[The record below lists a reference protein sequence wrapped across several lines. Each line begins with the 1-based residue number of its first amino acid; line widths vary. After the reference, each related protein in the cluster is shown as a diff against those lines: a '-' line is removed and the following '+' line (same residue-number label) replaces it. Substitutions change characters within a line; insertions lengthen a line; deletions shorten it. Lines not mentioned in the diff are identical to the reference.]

1 MILSLT
7 KDGRETSSKSINL
20 LPLSHSHPFLKDKIY
35 VTGRKAREE
44 ISFFSSLLEGYR
56 KVHFILYLHQLSS
69 LKQSSFEGRRIEYR
83 LGLRS
88 KWHRLQRRRSFDLFG
103 H

>member
-7 KDGRETSSKSINL
+7 KDGRETGSKSINL

-44 ISFFSSLLEGYR
+44 ILSFSSWLEGYR
-56 KVHFILYLHQLSS
+56 KVYFILYPHQLSS
-69 LKQSSFEGRRIEYR
+69 LKQSSFEGRRTE
-83 LGLRS
+83 
-88 KWHRLQRRRSFDLFG
+88 HRLELQSESHLPQRRQSFDFFG
-103 H
+103 R

>member
-44 ISFFSSLLEGYR
+44 ISSFSS
-56 KVHFILYLHQLSS
+56 
-69 LKQSSFEGRRIEYR
+69 
-83 LGLRS
+83 
-88 KWHRLQRRRSFDLFG
+88 
-103 H
+103 

>member
-7 KDGRETSSKSINL
+7 KDGRETGSKSINL

-56 KVHFILYLHQLSS
+56 KVHFILYPHQLSS
-69 LKQSSFEGRRIEYR
+69 LKQSSFGGRRTEHR
-83 LGLRS
+83 LGLQS
-88 KWHRLQRRRSFDLFG
+88 ESHLPQRRQSFDFFG
-103 H
+103 R